1 MLEDAAKDKIL
12 VIKHGA
18 LGDIIQA
25 LDAFALISL
34 GAFANHVV
42 NSSKWLR

>member
-1 MLEDAAKDKIL
+1 MTNQIEQIL

-25 LDAFALISL
+25 NGILKNIRKHHSRARITL
-34 GAFANHVV
+34 
-42 NSSKWLR
+42 